1 MAWKSFLLGCLKGS
15 QSKRTLSLGTSP
27 LFISS
32 HPLVFFYSSTEYS
45 KESLV
50 DYCTGHLK
58 NSSSMECKSI
68 SCAGM
73 TSQGLSLIATCNKK
87 DVPDL
92 WSARRIWVSAVSR
105 FRSPYP
111 TLYLGHVIY
120 SWQSY
125 MPRLRMWDPWRRVV
139 LINQRTESSSYG
151 INIDE
156 T

>member
-1 MAWKSFLLGCLKGS
+1 MKVIPSWVPQGFTVKKDIVSRDVTLIHQFPSFG
-15 QSKRTLSLGTSP
+15 
-27 LFISS
+27 
-32 HPLVFFYSSTEYS
+32 FFYSSTEYS

-120 SWQSY
+120 S
-125 MPRLRMWDPWRRVV
+125 
-139 LINQRTESSSYG
+139 
-151 INIDE
+151 
-156 T
+156 

>member
-1 MAWKSFLLGCLKGS
+1 MKVIPSWVPQGFAVKKDIVSRDVTLIHQFLSFG
-15 QSKRTLSLGTSP
+15 
-27 LFISS
+27 
-32 HPLVFFYSSTEYS
+32 FFYSSTEYS

-120 SWQSY
+120 S
-125 MPRLRMWDPWRRVV
+125 
-139 LINQRTESSSYG
+139 
-151 INIDE
+151 
-156 T
+156 